1 MKVALMFSGQ
11 GSQYL
16 GMGKDLVERY
26 DVCRKIY
33 EQAESITA
41 YPIRHIS
48 FEDEE
53 GLNDTQ
59 YTQVCMFTM
68 YGAILALLNEKGI
81 FSTYSMGLSLGEYG
95 AYLHQGVFD
104 FETGLEIVM
113 KRSKLMA
120 LATKDH
126 PGAMAAVIG
135 LDASIL
141 EEMISK
147 TENYVTIANYNAPS
161 QLVISGETTAVLA
174 LSEAIKNQHGKRVI
188 PLNTSGAFH
197 SDLMGKASHKFS
209 DFLANVD
216 LSEPKYNLYLNTLGG
231 PYIANI
237 KHHMALQ
244 IKASVRFYQMV
255 EQMIEDGV
263 DTFIEIGPKRTL
275 SQLLRKI
282 NRDVTT
288 LNIEDNE
295 SLEKT
300 LLFLEENAN
309 V

>member
-1 MKVALMFSGQ
+1 MKIALMFAGQ

-16 GMGKDLVERY
+16 GMGKDLVEKY
-26 DVCRKIY
+26 DVCKDIY
-33 EQAESITA
+33 ERAESITG
-41 YPIRHIS
+41 YPIRQIS
-48 FEDEE
+48 FDDENR
-53 GLNDTQ
+53 LNDTQ
-59 YTQVCMFTM
+59 YTQVCMYTM
-68 YGAILALLNEKGI
+68 YGAILALLNNKDI
-81 FSTYSMGLSLGEYG
+81 QSKYSMGLSLGEYG
-95 AYLHQGVFD
+95 AYLHQNVFD
-104 FETGLEIVM
+104 FETGLKIVM
-113 KRSKLMA
+113 KRSELMA

-126 PGAMAAVIG
+126 PGSMAAVIG

-141 EEMISK
+141 EEMVEK
-147 TENYVTIANYNAPS
+147 TQDYVTIANYNAPS
-161 QLVISGETTAVLA
+161 QLVISGETSAVFG
-174 LSEAIKNQHGKRVI
+174 LSEAIKTQHSKRVI

-197 SDLMGKASHKFS
+197 SDLMAQASY
-209 DFLANVD
+209 DFGQYLAQVD

-231 PYIANI
+231 PYISNI
-237 KHHMALQ
+237 KHHMTLQ
-244 IKASVRFYQMV
+244 LKASVRFYQMV